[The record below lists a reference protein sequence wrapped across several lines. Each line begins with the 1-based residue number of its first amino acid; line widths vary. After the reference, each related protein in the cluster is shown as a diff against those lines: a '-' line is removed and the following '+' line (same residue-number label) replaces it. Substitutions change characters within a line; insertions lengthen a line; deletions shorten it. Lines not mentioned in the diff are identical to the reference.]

1 MNGGMQQQEQL
12 LAEQLLAQE
21 QQLPVNTVQENVLIE
36 GGENIQTGLQ
46 DDDKMVEEKISEN

>member
-1 MNGGMQQQEQL
+1 MQQQEQL